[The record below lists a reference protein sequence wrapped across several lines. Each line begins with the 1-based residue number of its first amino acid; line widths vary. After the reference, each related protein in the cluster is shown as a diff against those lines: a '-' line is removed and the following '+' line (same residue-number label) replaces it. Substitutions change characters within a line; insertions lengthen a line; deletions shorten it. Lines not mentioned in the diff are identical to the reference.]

1 MDGGRKHLRR
11 ASLALIAAIAAL
23 GAAAP
28 SAAAAAGP
36 SPAEVRDYWTI
47 SRMLAAEEP
56 QAPSLRMRPAPD
68 AAGSDHGAASYV
80 PADDAPAV
88 LRAGRPDTA
97 GGGDSTVVRH
107 EVTDPTAPEVRMHG
121 KVFFTV
127 LSGPDAGDRV
137 CSGTVVNSR
146 KRSVVWTAGHCV
158 FDATARAYVSNWV
171 FVPGFSE
178 EGAPYGEWPAK
189 RLKTTR
195 GWRTGANFR
204 FDLGAAVV
212 AKDPQGRRLQELV
225 GARGIGFD
233 QPRDRSY
240 EAYGYPTVDRSVEF
254 PGTREYRCISANAGA
269 DAPLGSGPATMAIDC
284 DMPAGASGGGW
295 ISGKT
300 LLSVTSYGYVNDPAR
315 LYGPYLS
322 KAAKALY
329 RKAAGKQKKKKRR
342 NGGEAGKR
350 AGWTH
355 ELGTGAGAN

>member
-11 ASLALIAAIAAL
+11 ASLALFAAIAAL
-23 GAAAP
+23 GAASAP
-28 SAAAAAGP
+28 AAAAPAGG
-36 SPAEVRDYWTI
+36 SPAEVRDYWTMP
-47 SRMLAAEEP
+47 RMLAAEQP
-56 QAPSLRMRPAPD
+56 RAPAPPAPSAADAGAAPD
-68 AAGSDHGAASYV
+68 PGAASYV
-80 PADDAPAV
+80 PADGAPAV
-88 LRAGRPDTA
+88 LRAGRPSANGGAA
-97 GGGDSTVVRH
+97 GSVVRH
-107 EVTDPTAPEVRMHG
+107 EVTDPAASEVRMHG

-127 LSGPDAGDRV
+127 LAGPDAGDRV

-158 FDATARAYVSNWV
+158 FDDGAYVSNWA

-178 EGAPYGEWPAK
+178 QGAPYGEWPAR
-189 RLKTTR
+189 RLKTTP

-204 FDLGAAVV
+204 YDLGAAVV
-212 AKDPQGRRLQELV
+212 AKDPEGRRLQELV

-254 PGTREYRCISANAGA
+254 PGTREYRCVSANTGA
-269 DAPLGSGPATMAIDC
+269 DAPLGPGPATMAIDC

-300 LLSVTSYGYVNDPAR
+300 LLSVTSYGYINDPQR

-329 RKAAGKQKKKKRR
+329 RKVAGKRKRKRR
-342 NGGEAGKR
+342 GGGHGGKR

-355 ELGTGAGAN
+355 TLAPGTGTP